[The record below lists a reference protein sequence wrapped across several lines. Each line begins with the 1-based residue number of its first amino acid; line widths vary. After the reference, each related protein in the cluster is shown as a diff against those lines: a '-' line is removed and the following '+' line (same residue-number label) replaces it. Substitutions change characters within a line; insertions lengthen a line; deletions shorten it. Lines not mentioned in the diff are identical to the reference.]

1 MPVYCIV
8 SCTVPTPRERRERVS
23 EQRHIQLWRLKGL
36 DINFNSLRGFAA
48 LAPWHLQCPSST
60 QNLGFGVHRTMETSI
75 DAVNVAVVDAK
86 LMSRSIFSYG
96 AHLRLPVT
104 GHSRYGNDLAKFS
117 FRKKS
122 HIVNYLQFLNPA
134 ITNLA
139 MPYPETTDAFA
150 VNDTKNWS
158 TFKRQELPLKKFEET
173 DVDIAID
180 ACGVCASDVHT
191 ITGGWGDDIPLPLC
205 VGHEVIGKVVR
216 VGSKVTRVK
225 VGDRAGIGAQ
235 IGADLTCGNCKA
247 DQENYCENQIDTYGA
262 KHTDGTVAQGG
273 YSSHI
278 RGNEYFVFK
287 IPDNLDTALAAPMLC
302 AGLTTYSPLKRL
314 GAGPGKKVAI
324 VGLGGLGHF
333 GVLWSVAL
341 GAETYVISHSA
352 SKKNDAMK
360 MGAKDFIVT
369 NEKGWNEKHKFK
381 FDFIINTADAT
392 DKFDL
397 SAYFSTLKV
406 GGTFHMVGFPD
417 NPLPAMQAQIFA
429 PNGCYMGA
437 SHIGNRPEMEEMFEL
452 ASKQNIKSWVQEIPL
467 SEAGI
472 KEAVERVYKN
482 DNVRYRI
489 TLTKFDDVFG
499 KRA

>member
-1 MPVYCIV
+1 
-8 SCTVPTPRERRERVS
+8 
-23 EQRHIQLWRLKGL
+23 
-36 DINFNSLRGFAA
+36 
-48 LAPWHLQCPSST
+48 
-60 QNLGFGVHRTMETSI
+60 
-75 DAVNVAVVDAK
+75 
-86 LMSRSIFSYG
+86 
-96 AHLRLPVT
+96 
-104 GHSRYGNDLAKFS
+104 
-117 FRKKS
+117 
-122 HIVNYLQFLNPA
+122 
-134 ITNLA
+134 